1 MDCNCSMRTNRDAT
15 IKIELL
21 EFDLESSSSDDNLAD
36 LLNIN
41 SKKLNANSLSKSKL
55 QKKQATTLSSTENL
69 QQCLRD
75 YFQINTYNPLCGTLR
90 QFSSLIDVKN
100 DDDVSVDRQ
109 TEHDDLTHRITNF
122 RFFSDD
128 ALTRRGFWIKVKG
141 KI

>member
-1 MDCNCSMRTNRDAT
+1 M
-15 IKIELL
+15 
-21 EFDLESSSSDDNLAD
+21 
-36 LLNIN
+36 
-41 SKKLNANSLSKSKL
+41 
-55 QKKQATTLSSTENL
+55 
-69 QQCLRD
+69 
-75 YFQINTYNPLCGTLR
+75 CGTLR